1 MSHILVHCQDSNFVK
16 FSFLQQRA
24 DFAIADLTVTES
36 RQRYIDFTEPFMENQ
51 LSAIIRKE
59 DAVGLKTLE
68 DLVRQN
74 EAFEAQRTN
83 IAYGTY
89 RTGST
94 FFYLSR
100 SHDPVAR
107 QMYSWMSR
115 HPEALVTSA
124 KEGFDRV
131 NAGRYAFIVE
141 STFAEYLT
149 GLYCNLTILYDT
161 RQLYPRQF
169 AIALPKGSPYL
180 KSFNEAIRELKANGV
195 IDRLKAKYWTNRC
208 FNPAGTSYENPEE
221 ADKTA
226 DKVSKVTP
234 SSVPSS
240 PRPIKMPVDDEHRR
254 TMSAA
259 GSGMAT
265 GPKRYHET
273 PLEARSQMPSI
284 VSRPADPSPPEW
296 SHQPPPPRVH
306 HPHPRIPAYHPHNPN
321 GYHYN
326 RRKYP
331 QPQPQ
336 QPNSIESGLYSAA
349 ATTTSLSWALVAVL
363 TTTTTLLARL

>member
-1 MSHILVHCQDSNFVK
+1 MYVVYLIIIMQLIINIG
-16 FSFLQQRA
+16 LLLIQRA

-68 DLVRQN
+68 DLVQQN
-74 EAFEAQRTN
+74 EAYETQRTN

-100 SHDPVAR
+100 SRDPVAR
-107 QMYSWMSR
+107 QMYTWMSR

-180 KSFNEAIRELKANGV
+180 KLFNEAIRELKANGV

-208 FNPAGTSYENPEE
+208 FNPAGTNYEEQDNNNNNNKPLEI
-221 ADKTA
+221 
-226 DKVSKVTP
+226 SKVTP
-234 SSVPSS
+234 PSLPLS
-240 PRPIKMPVDDEHRR
+240 PPRPIKMPIDDEHRR
-254 TMSAA
+254 SMS
-259 GSGMAT
+259 T
-265 GPKRYHET
+265 GNVMTSVPKRYHET

-284 VSRPADPSPPEW
+284 VSRPADPIQSEW
-296 SHQPPPPRVH
+296 QPPTSSRV
-306 HPHPRIPAYHPHNPN
+306 HPHPRMPAYHPHNPN

-331 QPQPQ
+331 QPQSQ
-336 QPNSIESGLYSAA
+336 QPNSIESGLYSSASNL
-349 ATTTSLSWALVAVL
+349 SLSLSLVAL
-363 TTTTTLLARL
+363 MSILLVRL